1 MNRTDLPQDVIDR
14 AVHRRG
20 TLHPLADFESSKCA
34 LLVID
39 MQNFFI
45 DMLPEAARIIP
56 NVNRLANS
64 LRNSGGHVV
73 WVSTTANAAERSQWS
88 VFYDR
93 LLSESWRNSHL
104 RSLAQD
110 SEGWQLHTD
119 LEVDSQDWRVEKLR
133 FSPFI
138 HGSSDLEARLR
149 ERDIDTLLVAG
160 AATNIACEST
170 ARDAM
175 MLNFATILVSDAL
188 VATDAVAQQAA
199 LSNFQTVFGDVL
211 SVDEI
216 LAGVDKTVMGDRA
229 SLQIS
234 MP

>member
-1 MNRTDLPQDVIDR
+1 MNRTDLPQDVLGR
-14 AVHRRG
+14 AVERRG
-20 TLHPLADFESSKCA
+20 TLHPLADFEASRCA

-56 NVNRLANS
+56 NVNRLASS
-64 LRNSGGHVV
+64 LRNSGGHIV
-73 WVSTTANAAERSQWS
+73 WVSMTANAAERSQWS

-93 LLSESWRNSHL
+93 LLSESMRESHL
-104 RSLAQD
+104 RSLAHD
-110 SEGWQLHTD
+110 AEGWQLHPD
-119 LEVDSQDWRVEKLR
+119 LEVDPQDWRVEKLR

-138 HGSSDLEARLR
+138 YGSSDLEPQLR
-149 ERDIDTLLVAG
+149 ERGIDTLLVAG
-160 AATNIACEST
+160 AATNVACEST

-188 VATDAVAQQAA
+188 VATDAVAQQATLA
-199 LSNFQTVFGDVL
+199 NFQTVLGDVL

-216 LAGVDKTVMGDRA
+216 LAGVDKTVMVDRA